1 MLLEFPIESL
11 TLIHTLSIF
20 LSIKYSH
27 IDAYICSAIFR
38 NELPFT
44 FRCPCDDTQYRER
57 QSERESVIQQR
68 IVSLHIGTN
77 HVSYFH
83 FSIVATQLSYV
94 LSECLPNFHVKH
106 KFRLHSYRRR
116 RRRSVNIFVYFP
128 FFGSAI
134 FRMYMLH
141 HSRKKIYLG
150 TKSTMFI
157 ALRGES

>member
-27 IDAYICSAIFR
+27 IDAHICSAIFR

-44 FRCPCDDTQYRER
+44 FRCPCDDIEKDRVKER
-57 QSERESVIQQR
+57 A
-68 IVSLHIGTN
+68 SLHIGTN

-83 FSIVATQLSYV
+83 FSIVATQFSYV

-106 KFRLHSYRRR
+106 KFRLHFYRHR
-116 RRRSVNIFVYFP
+116 RRRSVSIFVYFP
-128 FFGSAI
+128 FLVVPFFAWTL
-134 FRMYMLH
+134 YMLY

-150 TKSTMFI
+150 TKSTKFI
-157 ALRGES
+157 ALRGA